1 MRNKALAVLFLTI
14 FLDLMGFGL
23 IIPIL
28 PIYAKDLGA
37 TDAMVGLLGAS
48 FSIMQFLFASFWGG
62 LSDRYGRRPV
72 MLTSILIM
80 MVAYILFANA
90 TVLWLLFVT
99 RLMKGFGAAN
109 LSVAQAYISDV
120 VPQENR
126 TKAFGIIGAA
136 FGLGFIFGPSL
147 GGILN
152 EYFGVAG
159 VGYFAASLSGLNFIL
174 AWFFLGETLKE
185 KSKQSQL
192 FPNPFKDIIRFK
204 STPEVSALFTI
215 NFVYILGFS
224 MMQIT
229 STLLWAEHFGLSEM
243 HIGYTFA
250 YIGILAVIIQGGLI
264 GKFNTWFGE
273 RNLLVFGTI
282 LVSLGLF
289 GMPFV
294 PTDLFGL
301 ELFCLSF
308 LSLGN
313 ALLTPTVSSLLSSFA
328 PKDAQGKILG
338 TNQSV
343 GSLARVLGPAIGGA
357 AYGFHYTYPYLLA
370 GSITLI
376 VSILAIRL
384 RKKHF
389 SL

>member
-1 MRNKALAVLFLTI
+1 MKNKALAVLFLTI

-37 TDAMVGLLGAS
+37 TDAMVGLLGTS

-174 AWFFLGETLKE
+174 AWFFLGETLK
-185 KSKQSQL
+185 
-192 FPNPFKDIIRFK
+192 NPPFCF
-204 STPEVSALFTI
+204 
-215 NFVYILGFS
+215 
-224 MMQIT
+224 
-229 STLLWAEHFGLSEM
+229 
-243 HIGYTFA
+243 
-250 YIGILAVIIQGGLI
+250 LI
-264 GKFNTWFGE
+264 Y
-273 RNLLVFGTI
+273 V
-282 LVSLGLF
+282 
-289 GMPFV
+289 
-294 PTDLFGL
+294 
-301 ELFCLSF
+301 
-308 LSLGN
+308 
-313 ALLTPTVSSLLSSFA
+313 
-328 PKDAQGKILG
+328 
-338 TNQSV
+338 
-343 GSLARVLGPAIGGA
+343 
-357 AYGFHYTYPYLLA
+357 
-370 GSITLI
+370 
-376 VSILAIRL
+376 
-384 RKKHF
+384 
-389 SL
+389 